1 MDKLTQAEQKLIV
14 QFQKWFEATGI
25 ELKVSELRKEIGIPP
40 EGIQITD
47 EDRKQLG
54 SLSLTPKNLPFTVKG
69 KITMC
74 LRGCFAGTRELL
86 EDGLPVLNN
95 FYFREVLKAYVF
107 FNQFLFEDVRASMP
121 IDLRLKNL
129 CNLGDARESLE
140 EHLGIEGR
148 DDFDP
153 ELAEIYINSQREL
166 TAVFP
171 ITLSIH
177 PEASQRDVL
186 DFIKK
191 SWDFIKIL
199 QDRRKNKSTKVL
211 HSRTKINEPI
221 KERNKL
227 IYEFHLSGKSTKEI
241 RKELVKRNQFLDDG
255 HILKIISLE
264 KNKHEKK

>member
-14 QFQKWFEATGI
+14 QFQKWLEAKGI
-25 ELKVSELRKEIGIPP
+25 EAKVLELRKEMGIPLG
-40 EGIQITD
+40 GIQITD

-54 SLSLTPKNLPFTVKG
+54 SLSLKPKNLPFTENG

-95 FYFREVLKAYVF
+95 FYFREVLRAYVF
-107 FNQFLFEDVRASMP
+107 YNQFLFEDVRASMP

-140 EHLGIEGR
+140 ERLGIEGR

-171 ITLSIH
+171 ITLGIH

-191 SWDFIKIL
+191 NWDFIKIM
-199 QDRRKNKSTKVL
+199 QERRKHKSTKVL
-211 HSRTKINEPI
+211 HSRTKINEQI
-221 KERNKL
+221 KQRNKL
-227 IYEFHLSGKSTKEI
+227 INELHFNGKSTKEI
-241 RKELVKRNQFLDDG
+241 RNELAKRKQFLDDG

-264 KNKHEKK
+264 KKKHEKK